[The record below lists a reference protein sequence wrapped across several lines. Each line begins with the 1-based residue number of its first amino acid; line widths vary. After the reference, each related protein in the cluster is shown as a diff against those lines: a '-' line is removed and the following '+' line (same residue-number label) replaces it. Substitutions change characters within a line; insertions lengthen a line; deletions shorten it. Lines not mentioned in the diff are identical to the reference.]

1 MNFVKKSLKYPQV
14 TVSVLILCFLAGVL
28 SLVYMPRREDPK
40 IQVRIG
46 QVIAYY
52 PGASSLQ
59 VEEQVTKKLEQYL
72 FQYAEVRKEKTTST
86 TRDGAVIINVW
97 VNDNVENVD
106 VFWSKLN
113 HQMLVL

>member
-14 TVSVLILCFLAGVL
+14 TVSVLILCFLAGVF
-28 SLVYMPRREDPK
+28 SLVYMPRREDAK

-72 FQYAEVRKEKTTST
+72 FQYAEVR
-86 TRDGAVIINVW
+86 
-97 VNDNVENVD
+97 
-106 VFWSKLN
+106 
-113 HQMLVL
+113 